1 MHAYTVFP
9 RQRRATKLP
18 LATLDGA
25 EGITAEGS
33 YTWSNQRLLIVCALE
48 KLNSIENNLKMRQK

>member
-25 EGITAEGS
+25 EG
-33 YTWSNQRLLIVCALE
+33 VCALE

>member
-1 MHAYTVFP
+1 M
-9 RQRRATKLP
+9 RQRRATLLP

-33 YTWSNQRLLIVCALE
+33 YTWGNEVALRLRPRKIDSFFSPSV
-48 KLNSIENNLKMRQK
+48 KSIKYKTY